1 MCVCENIYIYCVI
14 VSVTITLK
22 KESLKIACGTCS
34 TKKDTKADSKVFRHT
49 ANIQHFH

>member
-1 MCVCENIYIYCVI
+1 MFVCMRTYCVI

-34 TKKDTKADSKVFRHT
+34 TKIDTRVDSKVFRHT
-49 ANIQHFH
+49 ANIQYLH